1 MIRSVMSIYNNSMK
15 SFTGTRFLSREGLLV
30 GLDNHSIALLG
41 VNKNRRSSPQLNRA
55 AARDVDLY
63 QSNRGRYGS
72 FCER

>member
-1 MIRSVMSIYNNSMK
+1 VTAVTYVIVAMSIDNN
-15 SFTGTRFLSREGLLV
+15 GEGGILALM
-30 GLDNHSIALLG
+30 SLLG

-63 QSNRGRYGS
+63 QSNRRGYGS